1 MVGLAAAMLL
11 AQGWRGAEPITQ
23 GLAEFGQRPLQAA
36 SAVAVRH
43 DLCSPILRLDL
54 RREPP
59 ALPAAGRLASL
70 RPAWYAACSGRRR
83 TRRFVTRSAR
93 MGNGGKVSTTLA
105 MMVLGFS
112 APASALD
119 EVTFGTNWKAEA
131 EHGGFYQAVADGT
144 YERHGL
150 KVTIRPGGPQVNH
163 SQLLAA
169 GRIDFNMGGNLF
181 EQFNFTQNQI
191 PMVTVAAFF
200 QKEPQVLLA
209 HPGTGVDGFEDLKD
223 KTILLGTDGRL
234 TFWLWLKQTYGLSDD
249 QVKPYTFS
257 PAPFL
262 ADRNSVQQG
271 YITSEPFAI
280 LQQGGFEPVPLIMA
294 DAGYD
299 TYSTTVETSW
309 KLVQEKP
316 DLVQRF
322 IDASAEG
329 WYTYLYGDPSK
340 ANALIK
346 EDNAEMSDEQIA
358 YSIEALKRHGIV
370 DSGEALEKGIGVM
383 TKERW
388 DSFFQKAVGW
398 GLYPASLPIEKGYTL
413 QFVGKGAGITVKKQL
428 IGR

>member
-1 MVGLAAAMLL
+1 
-11 AQGWRGAEPITQ
+11 
-23 GLAEFGQRPLQAA
+23 
-36 SAVAVRH
+36 
-43 DLCSPILRLDL
+43 
-54 RREPP
+54 
-59 ALPAAGRLASL
+59 
-70 RPAWYAACSGRRR
+70 
-83 TRRFVTRSAR
+83 
-93 MGNGGKVSTTLA
+93 MGNGGKVSTVLA
-105 MMVLGFS
+105 VMVLGLS

-209 HPGTGVDGFEDLKD
+209 HPGTGVDGFGDLKD

-249 QVKPYTFS
+249 QLKPYTFS

-299 TYSTTVETSW
+299 TYSTTVETSS
-309 KLVQEKP
+309 KLVEENP

-358 YSIEALKRHGIV
+358 YSIETLKRHGIV

-388 DSFFQKAVGW
+388 DSFFQKAVSW
-398 GLYPASLPIEKGYTL
+398 DLYPANLPIEKGYTL
-413 QFVGKGAGITVKKQL
+413 QFVGKGAGLAIKKQL
-428 IGR
+428 TGQ